1 MQVEMT
7 DFKCQRAPLEK
18 KVKLVR
24 QHFNSIAGKYDLMN
38 SLLSFGLHHYW
49 KRKAVGELALKTGDR
64 VIDVCGGTADL
75 SILAAKDAGPAGQVI
90 LYDNNRAMM
99 EAGKSKIVK
108 ASLEKKILFVQGDAA
123 QISFPGGIFDAAIVG
138 FGIRN
143 LTCMEKGLEEMHRIL
158 QPGGKLVCLEFS
170 RPTSTWFGRFYDL
183 YSFQVI
189 PLVGKIIAGSRG
201 AYTYLP
207 ESIRLFPSPDQ
218 LSAVLEKIGF
228 SHVDYHRLTNGI
240 AVVHTGVKTP

>member
-1 MQVEMT
+1 MT
-7 DFKCQRAPLEK
+7 DFKCHGAPLEK
-18 KVKLVR
+18 KVNLVL

-49 KRKAVGELALKTGDR
+49 KRKAVGELALKTGNR

-75 SILAAKDAGPAGQVI
+75 SILAAKAVGPAGQVI

-99 EAGKSKIVK
+99 EAGKPKIIK

-183 YSFQVI
+183 YSFQVM
-189 PLVGKIIAGSRG
+189 PLVGKIIAGSRK

-218 LSAVLEKIGF
+218 LSAILEKIGF